1 MRFDGHSGIGEPLG
15 VYRLGRRIG
24 AAGRLTLIG
33 RMRGQRFQCLSGQE
47 RLVFD
52 ADPSSEEEDRK
63 HRRKS
68 AQ

>member
-1 MRFDGHSGIGEPLG
+1 
-15 VYRLGRRIG
+15 
-24 AAGRLTLIG
+24 
-33 RMRGQRFQCLSGQE
+33 MRGQRFQCLSGQE